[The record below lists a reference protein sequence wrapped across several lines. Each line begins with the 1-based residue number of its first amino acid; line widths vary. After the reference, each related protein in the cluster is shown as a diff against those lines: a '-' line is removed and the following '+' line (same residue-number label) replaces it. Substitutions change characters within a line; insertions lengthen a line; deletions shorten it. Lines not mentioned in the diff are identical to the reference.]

1 VAFTA
6 ASREK
11 HVYIWLQKAPQ
22 VTTSTLHSVALHLK
36 YSISLAA
43 SACGLLHK
51 ICSKTLYLDTL
62 NTNLNSLIMSGRP
75 EHQAPPEIV
84 SLLSLSFY
92 QLYKL
97 SEGILSFS
105 FTMKKKLENTPES
118 KC

>member
-84 SLLSLSFY
+84 SLLSLSFIS
-92 QLYKL
+92 LT
-97 SEGILSFS
+97 EGILSFS

-118 KC
+118 KCE

>member
-1 VAFTA
+1 MAFTA

-84 SLLSLSFY
+84 SLLSLSFIS
-92 QLYKL
+92 LT
-97 SEGILSFS
+97 EGILSFS

-118 KC
+118 KCE